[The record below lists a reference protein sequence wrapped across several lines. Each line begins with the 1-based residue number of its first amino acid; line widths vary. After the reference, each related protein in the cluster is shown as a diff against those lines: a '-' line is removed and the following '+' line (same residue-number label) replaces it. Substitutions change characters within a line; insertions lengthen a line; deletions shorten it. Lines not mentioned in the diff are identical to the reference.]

1 MCKEK
6 GGRMAKLLIARQNF
20 DAAEIEFADMLMED
34 HNNAALAYPDCAS
47 PHERLISTPLLLQLR
62 YNNNIILRSSRLVSG
77 SQADNHYRESSS
89 LKLKLLLCLTR
100 LPLF

>member
-47 PHERLISTPLLLQLR
+47 PHERSVPHSLYR
-62 YNNNIILRSSRLVSG
+62 YNIHRSSRLVSG
-77 SQADNHYRESSS
+77 SQADNYCRESSS
-89 LKLKLLLCLTR
+89 LKLKLSLFLTS
-100 LPLF
+100 LSLF